1 MDFYSRFE
9 QLCNDRGVT
18 PTQAARD
25 NGISQPA
32 VAMWKKRNST
42 PQANTVQKLADY
54 FGVSVDYL
62 LNGEGKAPIPK
73 DDCSSDIADFYSIF
87 ERLCHEKNITPA
99 RVRKDLQ
106 ISQSTMA
113 SWKSRGLTPKAGCP
127 EFESP
132 AGHQKNLLSFKAQ
145 RVFSILVMP
154 LYGPP
159 NWVKTGL
166 KRPHASQMQV
176 KNRPLYGL
184 VNHAATNRLHVVFGV
199 NAWYTSGLSP
209 PGSNRLNWKVGH
221 TDRQHLL

>member
-54 FGVSVDYL
+54 FGVSVDCL

-87 ERLCHEKNITPA
+87 ERLCHEKDITPA

-113 SWKSRGLTPKAGCP
+113 SWKSRGLTPKAGTLQ
-127 EFESP
+127 EL
-132 AGHQKNLLSFKAQ
+132 AD
-145 RVFSILVMP
+145 
-154 LYGPP
+154 Y
-159 NWVKTGL
+159 
-166 KRPHASQMQV
+166 
-176 KNRPLYGL
+176 
-184 VNHAATNRLHVVFGV
+184 FGV
-199 NAWYTSGLSP
+199 SVPYLLGQDTEKAPTPKPDGRPSDDDIKFALFG
-209 PGSNRLNWKVGH
+209 GDKEI
-221 TDRQHLL
+221 TDEMFEEVKRFAEFIKNK

>member
-113 SWKSRGLTPKAGCP
+113 SWKSRGLTPKAGTLQELADYFGVSVP
-127 EFESP
+127 Y
-132 AGHQKNLLSFKAQ
+132 LLGQDTEKAPTPK
-145 RVFSILVMP
+145 LD
-154 LYGPP
+154 GPP
-159 NWVKTGL
+159 K
-166 KRPHASQMQV
+166 
-176 KNRPLYGL
+176 
-184 VNHAATNRLHVVFGV
+184 
-199 NAWYTSGLSP
+199 
-209 PGSNRLNWKVGH
+209 
-221 TDRQHLL
+221 